1 MLRHIDQ
8 KNIMDYMN
16 LNTDDLI
23 TMTYQTGGK
32 IVNHSING
40 VGIIIW
46 RQKVICFSYSKI

>member
-16 LNTDDLI
+16 LTTEDLI
-23 TMTYQTGGK
+23 TGAYQTGGK

-40 VGIIIW
+40 VG
-46 RQKVICFSYSKI
+46 KKNKK

>member
-16 LNTDDLI
+16 LTTEDLI
-23 TMTYQTGGK
+23 TGAYQTGGK

-40 VGIIIW
+40 VGIIILYMS
-46 RQKVICFSYSKI
+46 VCTMH